1 MNIGSVVNWNV
12 NDTSAKYSEI
22 VHRIQQNY
30 ESWFGGSETKI
41 NNLIY
46 LEVIVLRSH
55 SHSTDTDGHMQ
66 EICLSAKRGKEVL
79 KVPPE
84 VP

>member
-1 MNIGSVVNWNV
+1 MAKLVNTNAVFLEISV
-12 NDTSAKYSEI
+12 
-22 VHRIQQNY
+22 
-30 ESWFGGSETKI
+30 
-41 NNLIY
+41 
-46 LEVIVLRSH
+46 
-55 SHSTDTDGHMQ
+55 GHKQ